1 MKEATGELT
10 GSVIV
15 VSVVALLT
23 AFFFMFVWPNVKD
36 NMNDRARCADALCD
50 NGYNSNGMAYCKVP
64 DDSDN
69 PDDTPIFE
77 CPFRG

>member
-15 VSVVALLT
+15 VSAVALLT
-23 AFFFMFVWPNVKD
+23 AFFFMFIWPMVKEGMT
-36 NMNDRARCADALCD
+36 NSATCANAMCD
-50 NGYNSNGMAYCKVP
+50 NGYNDHGMAYCKNP
-64 DDSDN
+64 NDDASEV
-69 PDDTPIFE
+69 FE

>member
-15 VSVVALLT
+15 VSAVALLT
-23 AFFFMFVWPNVKD
+23 AFFFMFIWPMIKEG
-36 NMNDRARCADALCD
+36 MQDRATCANAMCD
-50 NGYNSNGMAYCKVP
+50 NGYNDNWMAYCKNPNDP
-64 DDSDN
+64 DSEV
-69 PDDTPIFE
+69 FE

>member
-15 VSVVALLT
+15 VSAVALLT
-23 AFFFMFVWPNVKD
+23 AFFFMFIWPIIKD
-36 NMNDRARCADALCD
+36 GMQDRATCANAMCD
-50 NGYNSNGMAYCKVP
+50 NGYDPNTLMAYCKNP
-64 DDSDN
+64 NDGSDEV
-69 PDDTPIFE
+69 FM